1 MMKEVNNFEAII
13 PYLKFKEN
21 LKSIILV
28 WVVKRNKDG
37 NTEAK
42 GNNKNRTI
50 KSYHFQS
57 LEHFIE
63 KETEIIELCKE
74 FNCRAY
80 ICMNPKP
87 ILNVL
92 FTLQGIVMEHIK
104 EVIHHD
110 TKISL
115 KGMIDS
121 AVMKSGGNGDEKLW
135 VVDIDD
141 YDSEKTQE
149 IVKTINESCSGF
161 ALNVI
166 AKFPTVHG
174 CHLITHPFDIRDLAA
189 KYPEVEVKKEG
200 LTLLYAYVKD

>member
-1 MMKEVNNFEAII
+1 MKEINNFNGVI
-13 PYLKFKEN
+13 PYLNFADN
-21 LKSIILV
+21 LKSIVLV

-57 LEHFIE
+57 LEHFKE
-63 KETEIIELCKE
+63 KEAEIIELCKE

-92 FTLQGIVMEHIK
+92 FTLQRIVIDHIK

-110 TKISL
+110 TKVSL
-115 KGMIDS
+115 KGMMDS
-121 AVMKSGGNGDEKLW
+121 AVMKSGSNGDKLW
-135 VVDIDD
+135 VIDIDKKD
-141 YDSEKTQE
+141 LEL
-149 IVKTINESCSGF
+149 VKQVAEVINSSRSGF
-161 ALNVI
+161 DKNVI
-166 AKFPTVHG
+166 AVFPTVHG
-174 CHLITHPFDIRDLAA
+174 YHLITHPFDAINLTTTYKD
-189 KYPEVEVKKEG
+189 VEIKKEG
-200 LTLLYAYVKD
+200 LTLLYAYVQD

>member
-1 MMKEVNNFEAII
+1 MKEVDNFDVII
-13 PYLKFKEN
+13 PYLHFADN

-57 LEHFIE
+57 LEHLQE
-63 KETEIIELCKE
+63 KREEIISLCKE

-80 ICMNPKP
+80 ICINPKP

-92 FTLQGIVMEHIK
+92 FTLQGVVMDHIK

-110 TKISL
+110 AKISL

-121 AVMKSGGNGDEKLW
+121 AVMKAGTSGDKLW

-141 YDSEKTQE
+141 RDEE
-149 IVKTINESCSGF
+149 NVATISDVVNNSRSGF
-161 ALNVI
+161 EHNVI
-166 AKFPTVHG
+166 KVLDTVHG
-174 CHLITHPFDIRDLAA
+174 YHLITHPFDTRYLNQIH
-189 KYPEVEVKKEG
+189 PSVEIKKEG
-200 LTLLYAYVKD
+200 LTLLYAYIKE

>member
-1 MMKEVNNFEAII
+1 MKEIDNFSEII
-13 PYLKFKEN
+13 PHLKFADN

-50 KSYHFQS
+50 KSYHFQD
-57 LEHFIE
+57 LEHLKE
-63 KETEIIELCKE
+63 KREEIISLCKE

-110 TKISL
+110 TRTSL

-121 AVMKSGGNGDEKLW
+121 AVMKSGGNGKDKLW
-135 VVDIDD
+135 VVDID
-141 YDSEKTQE
+141 SK
-149 IVKTINESCSGF
+149 NEEEAAAICKVVNNSQSGF
-161 ALNVI
+161 EHNIIKVLN
-166 AKFPTVHG
+166 TVHG
-174 CHLITHPFDIRDLAA
+174 YHLITHPFDTRHLNSI
-189 KYPEVEVKKEG
+189 YPSVEVKKEG
-200 LTLLYAYVKD
+200 LTLLYAYVKE